1 MEIIG
6 NLQSEVRTLSSQ
18 VSKLEKQADQEQSIC
33 TRNCLLVHRIKE
45 LRGKATDDIII
56 KTISQNLN
64 IDIAPH
70 DIERSYRISQSRKR
84 GKKTMSIYNQVCS
97 LY

>member
-56 KTISQNLN
+56 KTISQNLD
-64 IDIAPH
+64 IDIAPY
-70 DIERSYRISQSRKR
+70 DIERSY
-84 GKKTMSIYNQVCS
+84 
-97 LY
+97 